1 MSSKDRRVCLAF
13 AAVNLKIGLLSL
25 VCLSVARRTTGA
37 RWDNE
42 PVPGFI
48 VPAAFVVF
56 VMMALIGVLQLFAAL
71 MVNRF
76 SAVAAGVTNF
86 FQVLLAACI
95 ALVSAVRYPVP
106 GVILAGALIGL
117 FGCGSLVGFTIHYRR
132 LEEDTL

>member
-25 VCLSVARRTTGA
+25 VCLSVAKNTVA
-37 RWDNE
+37 RWDDE
-42 PVPGFI
+42 LVYGFI

-56 VMMALIGVLQLFAAL
+56 VMMALIGALQLFATL
-71 MVNRF
+71 LVNHF

-95 ALVSAVRYPVP
+95 ALVSAVRFPVL

-117 FGCGSLVGFTIHYRR
+117 LGCGSLVGFTIHYRR

>member
-25 VCLSVARRTTGA
+25 ICLSVARRTGA
-37 RWDNE
+37 LWDND
-42 PVPGFI
+42 PGSGFI

-56 VMMALIGVLQLFAAL
+56 VMMALIGVLQIFAAL
-71 MVNRF
+71 MLNRF

-86 FQVLLAACI
+86 FQVLLSACI
-95 ALVSAVRYPVP
+95 ALVSAVRHPVP

>member
-25 VCLSVARRTTGA
+25 VCLSVAKNTVA
-37 RWDNE
+37 RWDDM
-42 PVPGFI
+42 PVYGFI

-56 VMMALIGVLQLFAAL
+56 VMMALIGVLQLFATL
-71 MVNRF
+71 MLNRF

-95 ALVSAVRYPVP
+95 ALVSAVRDPVP

>member
-1 MSSKDRRVCLAF
+1 MSSKDRRVCLGF

-25 VCLSVARRTTGA
+25 VCLSVAKNTVA
-37 RWDNE
+37 RWDDE
-42 PVPGFI
+42 ASSGFI

-56 VMMALIGVLQLFAAL
+56 VMMALIGVLQIFAAL
-71 MVNRF
+71 MLNRF

-95 ALVSAVRYPVP
+95 ALVSAVRHPVP

>member
-25 VCLSVARRTTGA
+25 VCLSVAMNTVA

-56 VMMALIGVLQLFAAL
+56 VMMALIGVLQLLATAML
-71 MVNRF
+71 NRF

-86 FQVLLAACI
+86 FQLLLSACI
-95 ALVSAVRYPVP
+95 ALVSVVRDPVP

-117 FGCGSLVGFTIHYRR
+117 FGCGSLAGFTIHYRR

>member
-1 MSSKDRRVCLAF
+1 MSSKDRRACLAF
-13 AAVNLKIGLLSL
+13 AAVNLKIGLLSI
-25 VCLSVARRTTGA
+25 VCLSVANNTVAHWGN
-37 RWDNE
+37 D
-42 PVPGFI
+42 PGSGFI

-71 MVNRF
+71 MLNRF

-95 ALVSAVRYPVP
+95 ALVSAVRDPVP

>member
-25 VCLSVARRTTGA
+25 VCLSVAKNTVA
-37 RWDNE
+37 RWDDD
-42 PVPGFI
+42 PSSGFI

-56 VMMALIGVLQLFAAL
+56 VMMALIGVLQLFATL

-95 ALVSAVRYPVP
+95 ALVSAVRFPIL

-117 FGCGSLVGFTIHYRR
+117 LGCGSLVGFTIHYRR
-132 LEEDTL
+132 LEEHPL